1 MLHSSTSRKRKRVT
15 AMLPLRERRK
25 HVARIEEISFDFAAR
40 EDYLTGFHKR
50 KLQRVKVAQ
59 EEAAK
64 KAKEARLTARRMV
77 RFMEFEHLNGADMS
91 H

>member
-1 MLHSSTSRKRKRVT
+1 MLHSGISLKRKRVA
-15 AMLPLRERRK
+15 AMLPVRERRK
-25 HVARIEEISFDFAAR
+25 RVARIEEISFDFAAR

-50 KLQRVKVAQ
+50 KLQRVKIAQ

-64 KAKEARLTARRMV
+64 KAKEARLTARRIV
-77 RFMEFEHLNGADMS
+77 RFTEFEYPNGADMS